1 VSPGAGGTTVYNFY
15 TINTDGKPEVQ
26 FKRLKRLVG
35 ERGLNLR
42 PPRPEPGT
50 RHCDNAVRKRCATC
64 MVRTGD

>member
-1 VSPGAGGTTVYNFY
+1 VSPGFGGTTVYSFY

-35 ERGLNLR
+35 GENLNLR

-50 RHCDNAVRKRCATC
+50 WHCDNAVRKRGAT
-64 MVRTGD
+64 